1 MRSHKLDSSISYY
14 AIFLTVKYLP
24 PWLCYWLGKIVVS
37 LIYAFSHKD
46 REGLAYNLSL
56 VMGRPINDSL
66 IRKTVR
72 QTFTN
77 YGRYLVDF
85 FLIPQLPFYKM
96 KRYFPD
102 IRGEDILKR
111 ALTRRKGVILISAHL
126 GNWEIGGSL
135 LRFLQYPFAMV
146 AVSHNTATTNA
157 LVNHLRSQKGISII
171 EMDPRSPFSSIEILH
186 HLRNNEIVAM
196 MGDKDFSGRGRPTTF
211 FGRKVIFPVGPV
223 MMAMKSGAAL
233 IPVFVLK
240 RPDGRYVGILEEA
253 IPLDKHGDW
262 DEDIDKNLNK
272 TARIFENYIRSN
284 PDQWYCPDP
293 ITERMP

>member
-14 AIFLTVKYLP
+14 AIFLTVRYLP

-37 LIYAFSHKD
+37 LIYAFSQKD

-56 VMGRPINDSL
+56 VMDRPVNDSL

-72 QTFTN
+72 QIFTN

-85 FLIPQLPFYKM
+85 FLIPQLPLYKM

-102 IRGEDILKR
+102 IRGENILKK
-111 ALTRRKGVILISAHL
+111 ALTRGKGVILISAHL

-135 LRFLQYPFAMV
+135 LRYLQYPLAMV
-146 AVSHNTATTNA
+146 AILHNTAATNA
-157 LVNHLRSQKGISII
+157 LLNHLRREKGIRII
-171 EMDPRSPFSSIEILH
+171 EMDPQSPFSSIEILH
-186 HLRNNEIVAM
+186 HLRNNGIVAM
-196 MGDKDFSGRGRPTTF
+196 MGDKDFSGRGRPITF
-211 FGRKVIFPVGPV
+211 FDREVLFPVGPV
-223 MMAMKSGAAL
+223 LMAMKSGAAL
-233 IPVFVLK
+233 MPVFVLK

-253 IPLDKHGDW
+253 IPLDTNGNW
-262 DEDIDKNLNK
+262 DEAIDKNLSR
-272 TARIFENYIRSN
+272 TARIFEKYIRSN

-293 ITERMP
+293 ITERIR